1 MSTESIEKR
10 NKEII
15 RRYWE
20 EVWADQDRTAFA
32 EVMEPGYAE
41 DEAAFAD
48 VIWGAFPDIRCE
60 IVEMIAEGGTV
71 ATRLVLSATH
81 TGPAAYDGI
90 APSGRHV
97 SMEGVVVHHLVD
109 GRIVR
114 DGQLSA
120 WDWLGFYRQLGAI
133 PVQ

>member
-1 MSTESIEKR
+1 MSTEER
-10 NKEII
+10 NKEIV

-20 EVWADQDRTAFA
+20 DAWSAAGNRAGFFEL
-32 EVMEPGYAE
+32 MEPGYAE
-41 DEAAFAD
+41 DEAAFSD
-48 VIWGAFPDIRCE
+48 VIRAAFPDLRCE

-81 TGPAAYDGI
+81 SGAGAFSGI
-90 APSGRHV
+90 APSGRHAA
-97 SMEGVVVHHLVD
+97 MEGIVVHHLVD

-114 DGQLSA
+114 EGQLSA

-133 PVQ
+133 PVP